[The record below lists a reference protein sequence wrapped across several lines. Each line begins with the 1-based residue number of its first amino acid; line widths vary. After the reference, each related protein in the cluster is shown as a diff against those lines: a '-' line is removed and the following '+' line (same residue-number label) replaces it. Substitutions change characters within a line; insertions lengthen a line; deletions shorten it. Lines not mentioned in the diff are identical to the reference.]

1 MGVFDL
7 NSSPTYLT
15 IPTSSL
21 HCTTGTDTVTQ
32 PQITV
37 TITKIN
43 FISLYEVL
51 QKKQKYL
58 QNQERI
64 LHLMIIVERIKT
76 DLQKKIF
83 LIPYEIRKKPNY
95 PDSESVNP
103 PKK

>member
-1 MGVFDL
+1 M
-7 NSSPTYLT
+7 
-15 IPTSSL
+15 
-21 HCTTGTDTVTQ
+21 TQ

-76 DLQKKIF
+76 DLQKKN
-83 LIPYEIRKKPNY
+83 IPHSYEIRK
-95 PDSESVNP
+95 NP
-103 PKK
+103 IILTQSL